1 MQTGLILL
9 GLLVTFFRYPIT
21 ESPTG
26 TDNFYYISAVK
37 AILVHGEIFW
47 AENLLSIYG
56 LFPGTTPL
64 GSLILATHIT
74 EVSGLSVHD
83 YHLDTQYFFSLI
95 FTFGIFH
102 FSRRVY
108 NKLQKPLVFSFG
120 ILSCS
125 KVFNFYNVEIFV
137 ASFSHCHT
145 SFFSV
150 VNFTFNE

>member
-37 AILVHGEIFW
+37 AILDSGEIFW

-64 GSLILATHIT
+64 GSLILASVIT

-83 YHLDTQYFFSLI
+83 YHLIHSMFFSLI
-95 FTFGIFH
+95 FTGIGNLVISKCFPVIVGSLLCITHIKLNVMYSFKWNWVFTHYFH
-102 FSRRVY
+102 IS
-108 NKLQKPLVFSFG
+108 G
-120 ILSCS
+120 T
-125 KVFNFYNVEIFV
+125 IFL
-137 ASFSHCHT
+137 C
-145 SFFSV
+145 
-150 VNFTFNE
+150 